1 MNWTEDERVK
11 VCQHLATVMEF
22 VRILLIDSQV
32 FAEVNN
38 CFRLEVRNDLT
49 DFINGLVKE
58 YKIQILALKAQSTN
72 SGDTVIYVYAFPQA
86 FWFSS
91 NFFNI
96 FFKMTRF

>member
-38 CFRLEVRNDLT
+38 CFNDLKT
-49 DFINGLVKE
+49 VVMDSQLGWGLGLT
-58 YKIQILALKAQSTN
+58 IWTLNQALIIFGKSTQSNYTKVVQYHIHYLHLVTLDN
-72 SGDTVIYVYAFPQA
+72 
-86 FWFSS
+86 
-91 NFFNI
+91 
-96 FFKMTRF
+96 K